1 MKAKD
6 VALIIV
12 IGMLILSLSWLLT
25 CGVIWCICALLQ
37 LKFTWKV
44 ASAIW
49 LILLLISGV
58 IGHK

>member
-1 MKAKD
+1 MKAKYI
-6 VALIIV
+6 ALIIV

-25 CGVIWCICALLQ
+25 CGTIWCICALLQ
-37 LKFTWKV
+37 LQFTWKV

-58 IGHK
+58 IGHR

>member
-6 VALIIV
+6 IALIIV

-37 LKFTWKV
+37 LQFTWKV
-44 ASAIW
+44 SSAIW

-58 IGHK
+58 IGHR